1 MHSLVDFDATRS
13 TSISGDSTMRR
24 RNFLATGGATAAS
37 MALPTWVHAQQ
48 AATPGIDMASKTVTV
63 GAFTPITGPV
73 PFYAILTH
81 AAEACFKW
89 ANETRALGDWKINYV
104 TYDDGYEPARS
115 VAVTRRLVEENKVF
129 ALAAPVGTAQS
140 VAVLPYANEVGLPM
154 IGPIGGATAL
164 FSERLVFPLLPDYG
178 WSAAAN
184 LDYALTDLKAGRVA
198 LLWENDELGRSAKR
212 GFDLHMS
219 TVKKEAVESI
229 PFEVRNTDFTPHVR
243 RLANAK
249 ADVVILFGSNA
260 NLAAALKSADRVGY
274 QAKWMAP
281 FFTADPTTRKLAG
294 DLLNGVLFSSW
305 LMPVSAD
312 DPDIKAYRDNV
323 TKHYPSDPVG
333 VFGLNGWSN
342 GALFVKGFKALLDSG
357 KPLTRANLVD
367 VMETLTD
374 QTVGGARKVTFK
386 AGDHRGARQE
396 GIIEAAPDGSFKL
409 VRDFRP
415 FPADVFDA
423 KLA

>member
-1 MHSLVDFDATRS
+1 
-13 TSISGDSTMRR
+13 MRR
-24 RNFLATGGATAAS
+24 RTFLSTGTAAAS
-37 MALPTWVHAQQ
+37 LALPLWARAQQ
-48 AATPGIDMASKTVTV
+48 ASPGIDTATKTVTV

-73 PFYAILTH
+73 PFYTILTH
-81 AAEACFKW
+81 AAESCFKW
-89 ANETRALGDWKINYV
+89 VNETNALDGWKINYV
-104 TYDDGYEPARS
+104 SYDDGYEPARS

-140 VAVLPYANEVGLPM
+140 VAVIPYAKEVGLPM

-212 GFDLHMS
+212 GFDLHMENL
-219 TVKKEAVESI
+219 KKEAAESI

-249 ADVVILFGSNA
+249 AEVVILFGSNA
-260 NLAAALKSADRVGY
+260 NLAAALKAADRIGY

-294 DLLNGVLFSSW
+294 NLLDGTYFSSW
-305 LMPVSAD
+305 LMPVTAD
-312 DPDIKAYRDNV
+312 DPDIKAYREQVAKN
-323 TKHYPSDPVG
+323 YPNDPIG

-342 GALFVKGFKALLDSG
+342 GALFVKGFKMLLASG
-357 KPLTRANLVD
+357 KPLTRASLVE
-367 VMETLTD
+367 VMETMTN
-374 QTVGGARKVTFK
+374 QTVGGARGVSFK
-386 AGDHRGARQE
+386 SGDHRGARQE
-396 GIIEAAPDGSFKL
+396 AIIEAAPDGSFKM
-409 VRDFRP
+409 VRGFRP
-415 FPADVFDA
+415 YPAAVFDA
-423 KLA
+423 KVS

>member
-1 MHSLVDFDATRS
+1 
-13 TSISGDSTMRR
+13 MRR
-24 RNFLATGGATAAS
+24 RTFLSTGVAAAS
-37 MALPTWVHAQQ
+37 VALPGWPGAQQ
-48 AATPGIDMASKTVTV
+48 ATPGIDAASKTVTV

-81 AAEACFKW
+81 AAEACFRW
-89 ANETRALGDWKINYV
+89 ANETNALDGWKINYI

-140 VAVLPYANEVGLPM
+140 VAVIPYAKEVGLPM

-184 LDYALTDLKAGRVA
+184 LDYALSDLKAARVA

-212 GFDLHMS
+212 GFDLHMEN
-219 TVKKEAVESI
+219 VKKQAAESI

-260 NLAAALKSADRVGY
+260 NLAAALKAADRVGY

-294 DLLNGVLFSSW
+294 NLLDGVYFSSW
-305 LMPVSAD
+305 LMPVTAD
-312 DPDIKAYRDNV
+312 DANIKAYREQV
-323 TKHYPSDPVG
+323 AKHFSSDPIG

-342 GALFVKGFKALLDSG
+342 GALFVKAFKALLASG
-357 KPLTRANLVD
+357 KPLTRASLVD
-367 VMETLTD
+367 VMEMMTN
-374 QTVGGARKVTFK
+374 QTVGGARGVSFK

-396 GIIEAAPDGSFKL
+396 AILEAAPDGSFKM

-415 FPADVFDA
+415 YPAAVFDA
-423 KLA
+423 KIS

>member
-1 MHSLVDFDATRS
+1 
-13 TSISGDSTMRR
+13 MRR
-24 RNFLATGGATAAS
+24 RSLISAAGAAAAS
-37 MALPTWVHAQQ
+37 LAIPRWAAAQQ
-48 AATPGIDMASKTVTV
+48 VSPGIDAASKTVTV

-73 PFYAILTH
+73 PFYTVLTH
-81 AAEACFKW
+81 AADACFKW
-89 ANETRALGDWKINYV
+89 ANETNALNGWKINYV

-115 VAVTRRLVEENKVF
+115 VAVTRRLVEENKIF
-129 ALAAPVGTAQS
+129 ALAAPTGTAQS
-140 VAVLPYANEVGLPM
+140 VAVIPYAKEVGLPV

-184 LDYALTDLKAGRVA
+184 LDFALTDLKAQRVA

-212 GFDLHMS
+212 GFDLYM
-219 TVKKEAVESI
+219 EASKQQIAESI

-260 NLAAALKSADRVGY
+260 NLASALKSAERVGF
-274 QAKWMAP
+274 QSHWMAP

-294 DLLNGVLFSSW
+294 NLLNGVYFSSW
-305 LMPVSAD
+305 LMPVGAD
-312 DPDIKAYRDNV
+312 DPEIKAYRETV
-323 TKHYPSDPVG
+323 AKLYPNDPVG

-342 GALFVKGFKALLDSG
+342 GALFVKGFKMLLDSG
-357 KPLTRANLVD
+357 KPLTRVNLVD
-367 VMETLTD
+367 VMETMANASI
-374 QTVGGARKVTFK
+374 GGARNVSYR

-396 GIIEAAPDGSFKL
+396 GIIQAQPDGSFKL

-415 FPADVFDA
+415 YPTNVFDA

>member
-1 MHSLVDFDATRS
+1 
-13 TSISGDSTMRR
+13 MRR
-24 RNFLATGGATAAS
+24 RTFLSTGVAAAS
-37 MALPTWVHAQQ
+37 VALPGWPGAQQ
-48 AATPGIDMASKTVTV
+48 ATPGIDAASKTVTV

-81 AAEACFKW
+81 AAEACFRW
-89 ANETRALGDWKINYV
+89 ANETNALDGWKINYV

-140 VAVLPYANEVGLPM
+140 VAVIPYAKEVGLPM

-184 LDYALTDLKAGRVA
+184 LDYALSDLKAGRVA

-212 GFDLHMS
+212 GFDLHMEN
-219 TVKKEAVESI
+219 VKKQAAESI

-260 NLAAALKSADRVGY
+260 NLAAALKAADRVGY

-294 DLLNGVLFSSW
+294 NLLDGVYFSSW
-305 LMPVSAD
+305 LMPVTAD
-312 DPDIKAYRDNV
+312 DANIKAYREQV
-323 TKHYPSDPVG
+323 AKHFSSDPIG

-342 GALFVKGFKALLDSG
+342 GALFVKAFKALLASG
-357 KPLTRANLVD
+357 KPLTRASLVD
-367 VMETLTD
+367 VMEMMTN
-374 QTVGGARKVTFK
+374 QTVGGARGVSFK

-396 GIIEAAPDGSFKL
+396 AILEAAPDGSFKM

-415 FPADVFDA
+415 YPAAVFDA
-423 KLA
+423 KIS